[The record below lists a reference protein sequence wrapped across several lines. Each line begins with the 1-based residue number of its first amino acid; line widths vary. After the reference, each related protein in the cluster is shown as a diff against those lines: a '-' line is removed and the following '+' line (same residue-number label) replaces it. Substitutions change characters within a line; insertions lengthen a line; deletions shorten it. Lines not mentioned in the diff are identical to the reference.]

1 VQSSSRV
8 LVVDDSGGLIIAA
21 VLERLGG
28 KGRVVAI
35 SDCAQAPAYPCVSAL
50 NFSLKLLEPLVTSL
64 NWAQTE
70 EDWEPVHDY
79 SETPQITTS
88 VDSNPPQRKL
98 DRESQRVSRRQQMF
112 LTLQAA
118 REELFSGEWDALIV
132 ASQYEPFS
140 VVEKLV
146 PYLGG
151 SAHIVV
157 QSPYLQ
163 VLTEAQSKM
172 RSRPQY
178 LAPNITECWLRKYQ
192 VLPGRTHPIMSAS
205 GSGGYI
211 LHTIKIYDNSIA
223 KSTLVS
229 ERRIQRQKAAE
240 AKRRK
245 KAAAEMAKS
254 PHRAQK
260 GVGDVQDDAGRGTA
274 SEDFGLVGDDGDVE
288 MAIATAL

>member
-1 VQSSSRV
+1 
-8 LVVDDSGGLIIAA
+8 
-21 VLERLGG
+21 
-28 KGRVVAI
+28 
-35 SDCAQAPAYPCVSAL
+35 
-50 NFSLKLLEPLVTSL
+50 
-64 NWAQTE
+64 
-70 EDWEPVHDY
+70 
-79 SETPQITTS
+79 
-88 VDSNPPQRKL
+88 
-98 DRESQRVSRRQQMF
+98 MF